1 MPRGLPQNVK
11 DNLEKARSAAIAAVE
26 TYNRPG
32 ARFRTAQF
40 IVLIVMAWTAL
51 LHAYFYRKRRNP
63 WYRMKTNGKSVRY
76 VKVDGDPKH
85 WELSE
90 CLRQRYLDQ
99 TPPERSNLQFL
110 IGLRDKIE
118 HRHLPVLDA
127 SLYGECQASLLNFE
141 SFLVAEFGAR
151 YALTD
156 QLALALQFSQIQ
168 PEERARATKT
178 ALTGVAKSVT
188 GYIERFR
195 TALPPATLSSMKYSF
210 SVFLVPRVAN
220 RASTADAAVQFIRV
234 DEASAEE
241 IARLEKLNVLIK
253 EKHIPIANFGLFKPG
268 DVVARVQDQVP
279 EMTISLHTAAW
290 RFYKVRPSKGAGK
303 PERTDAKYCVYDQV
317 HGDYVYT
324 EAWVNKLASEL
335 TDPAVLAKVRD
346 HI

>member
-1 MPRGLPQNVK
+1 MPRGLPQSVK
-11 DNLEKARSAAIAAVE
+11 DNLEKARSAAVAAVE

-63 WYRMKTNGKSVRY
+63 WYRKKINGQSIRY
-76 VKVDGDPKH
+76 VKVDGEPKH

-99 TPPERSNLQFL
+99 NPPERMNLEFL

-118 HRHLPVLDA
+118 HRYLPTLDS
-127 SLYGECQASLLNFE
+127 SLYGECQAALLNFE
-141 SFLVAEFGAR
+141 TFLVAEFGTR

-168 PEERARATKT
+168 PDERAKATKT
-178 ALTGVAKSVT
+178 ALTGVAQGVV

-195 TALPPATLSSMKYSF
+195 TALPPPILSSMKYSF

-220 RASTADAAVQFIRV
+220 RASTADAAVQFVKV

-241 IARLEKLNVLIK
+241 LARLEKLNVLIK
-253 EKHIPIANFGLFKPG
+253 EKHIPIANLGLFKPG
-268 DVVARVQDQVP
+268 DVVDKLRAKVP
-279 EMTISLHTAAW
+279 NMTIALHTAAW
-290 RFYKVRPSKGAGK
+290 RHFKVRSSSGSDE

-317 HGDYVYT
+317 HGDYLYT
-324 EAWVNKLASEL
+324 DAWVTKLSKEL
-335 TDPAVLAKVRD
+335 CDPTVLAQVAAHK
-346 HI
+346 

>member
-1 MPRGLPQNVK
+1 MPRGFPQSVK
-11 DNLEKARSAAIAAVE
+11 DNLEKARSAAVAAVE

-51 LHAYFYRKRRNP
+51 LHAHFYRKRRNP
-63 WYRMKTNGKSVRY
+63 WYRKKTQGRGVRY

-90 CLRQRYLDQ
+90 CLRQRFQDQ
-99 TPPERSNLQFL
+99 NPPERKNLEFL

-118 HRHLPVLDA
+118 HRHLPMLDS

-141 SFLVAEFGAR
+141 AFLVAEFGAR

-168 PEERARATKT
+168 PDEKAKATKA
-178 ALTGVAKSVT
+178 ALVGVARGVI
-188 GYIERFR
+188 GYIENFR
-195 TALPPATLSSMKYSF
+195 AALPAPTLSSMKYSF

-220 RASTADAAVQFIRV
+220 RASAADAAVQFVRV

-241 IARLEKLNVLIK
+241 LARLEKLNVLIK
-253 EKHIPIANFGLFKPG
+253 EKHIPIANLGLFKPG
-268 DVVARVQDQVP
+268 DVVEKVRVAVP
-279 EMTISLHTAAW
+279 TMTIALHTAAW
-290 RFYKVRPSKGAGK
+290 RHFKVRPGSASDDRKGPTRSTACTTMFMVTTCI
-303 PERTDAKYCVYDQV
+303 RTL
-317 HGDYVYT
+317 GST
-324 EAWVNKLASEL
+324 S
-335 TDPAVLAKVRD
+335 
-346 HI
+346 